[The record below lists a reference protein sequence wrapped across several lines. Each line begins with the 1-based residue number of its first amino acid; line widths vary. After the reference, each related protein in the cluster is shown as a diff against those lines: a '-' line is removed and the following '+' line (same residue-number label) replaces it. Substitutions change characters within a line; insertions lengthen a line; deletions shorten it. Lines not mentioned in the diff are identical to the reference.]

1 MPHVAA
7 GLLLFVGT
15 IGTNPMI
22 TWYICAFAV
31 ALGVWQL
38 WMRRARLWW
47 TWVMSASVLL
57 YWLAWAQP
65 FPLVLLLAGIFV
77 IVAVVPVDAR
87 RPGGVAYPVAVTSPG
102 RPGEAAAIAAGDL
115 VCRRGVTARRV
126 QHELRRDSL

>member
-1 MPHVAA
+1 MPYVAA

-47 TWVMSASVLL
+47 TWVMFAGVLL

-65 FPLVLLLAGIFV
+65 FPVVLLLAWVLV
-77 IVAVVPVDAR
+77 IVTL
-87 RPGGVAYPVAVTSPG
+87 VAEVG
-102 RPGEAAAIAAGDL
+102 RAIGM
-115 VCRRGVTARRV
+115 VRGRKAT
-126 QHELRRDSL
+126 

>member
-1 MPHVAA
+1 MPYAAA

-47 TWVMSASVLL
+47 TWALFASVLL

-65 FPLVLLLAGIFV
+65 FPLVLLLSWILV
-77 IVAVVPVDAR
+77 VVALVAEAR
-87 RPGGVAYPVAVTSPG
+87 R
-102 RPGEAAAIAAGDL
+102 AIGM
-115 VCRRGVTARRV
+115 VRGCRAT
-126 QHELRRDSL
+126 

>member
-1 MPHVAA
+1 MPYAAA

-15 IGTNPMI
+15 IGTNPLI
-22 TWYICAFAV
+22 TWCICAFAV

-38 WMRRARLWW
+38 WMRRPRLWW
-47 TWVMSASVLL
+47 TWVMFASVLL

-65 FPLVLLLAGIFV
+65 FPLVLLLAWIFV

-87 RPGGVAYPVAVTSPG
+87 RPGEVAYPVAVTSPG
-102 RPGEAAAIAAGDL
+102 RPGEAAAIAAGHL
-115 VCRRGVTARRV
+115 VWRRGASARRV